1 MEFRK
6 IGLIWNPTKTSGF
19 EVARELREILAER
32 GLSVTTGITLAHAL
46 GAPELAEGSFEECD
60 LLMVLGGDGTLLS
73 ALDYALPKNIP
84 MLGINLGRMGFM
96 TEVDPANLRRDVSEV
111 LNGNYTIDSRM
122 TLTVAGQ
129 NENNYFALN
138 DIVLTRSTPSVRILS
153 LEIEVNGIVVDR
165 ISGDGLI
172 VATATGSTAYSL
184 SAGGPIIRPGLDCL
198 VITPICPHTLN
209 TRPVVVSSNDVIK
222 IRVMDDRGGAQAVMD
237 GRKVINVPCGEP
249 GVTILRSELRARF
262 IRLHDRNYFSLLR
275 DKLSEWTH

>member
-6 IGLIWNPTKTSGF
+6 IGLIWNPTKTSGY
-19 EVARELREILAER
+19 EVARELRTILAER
-32 GLSVTTGITLAHAL
+32 GISVTTGITLAHAL

-73 ALDYALPKNIP
+73 ALDYALPGNIP

-96 TEVDPANLRRDVSEV
+96 TEVDPANLRRDVTEV
-111 LNGNYTIDSRM
+111 LNGNYSIDSRM

-129 NENNYFALN
+129 NENNFFALN

-222 IRVMDDRGGAQAVMD
+222 IRVMDDRGGAHAVMD
-237 GRKVINVPCGEP
+237 GRKIIDVPCGEP

-262 IRLHDRNYFSLLR
+262 VRLHDRNYFSLLR